1 MLQLLFSVTFK
12 QPQLNFLAKNKR
24 QVCHCFFYWLYSFGL
39 LYFSSGRIW
48 STVLCKSLVRPPS
61 PVIFCFNDAGLSC
74 NFNTWQWISTVI
86 LKRWWKLCNDGLAW
100 CGRPHPLLIL
110 CLELIYLLS
119 CLVPLCCLSAIGRI
133 FDINHFFYLPVLHAV
148 KGPVLPWWFLFLFLF
163 FLGFLLFRVFINHM
177 SWGHLS
183 DTHESLLF
191 HPR

>member
-1 MLQLLFSVTFK
+1 MSGLSLLLLFAVQFWFII
-12 QPQLNFLAKNKR
+12 LFFR
-24 QVCHCFFYWLYSFGL
+24 QNMKY
-39 LYFSSGRIW
+39 
-48 STVLCKSLVRPPS
+48 STVQKSCAPS
-61 PVIFCFNDAGLSC
+61 VIFCFNDAGLSC

-110 CLELIYLLS
+110 CLELISLLS